1 MPHHQIVKMKFGSHL
16 YGTSTPASDTDYKGV
31 ALPTARE
38 VLLGKVPKH
47 IENSTTG
54 AAFSRNTSEDV
65 DIEIFSLHQFIKLG
79 LEGQT
84 VVMDMIHAPLH
95 MCEEYDALWVHITK
109 NKHKFYSNNV
119 GAFLGYVMKQT
130 AKYGQR
136 GSRLNDVKLVLDWL
150 GTKNSD
156 YKLADCNRDNFPVGE
171 NIKFVDDGIKIPY
184 YDICG
189 KKVQITNTVGYVI
202 PIFEKFY
209 KNYGQRTMDAANN
222 LNVDWKA
229 VSHAFRAAYQIKEL
243 LTEGNITFP
252 RPEAKFLV
260 QVKTGVLD
268 FKELSPLLDDLVD
281 EVKEL
286 RDKSTLPDKP
296 DVKFWEEFIME
307 VMLHHVL

>member
-1 MPHHQIVKMKFGSHL
+1 
-16 YGTSTPASDTDYKGV
+16 
-31 ALPTARE
+31 
-38 VLLGKVPKH
+38 
-47 IENSTTG
+47 
-54 AAFSRNTSEDV
+54 
-65 DIEIFSLHQFIKLG
+65 
-79 LEGQT
+79 
-84 VVMDMIHAPLH
+84 
-95 MCEEYDALWVHITK
+95 
-109 NKHKFYSNNV
+109 
-119 GAFLGYVMKQT
+119 
-130 AKYGQR
+130 
-136 GSRLNDVKLVLDWL
+136 
-150 GTKNSD
+150 
-156 YKLADCNRDNFPVGE
+156 
-171 NIKFVDDGIKIPY
+171 
-184 YDICG
+184 
-189 KKVQITNTVGYVI
+189 
-202 PIFEKFY
+202 
-209 KNYGQRTMDAANN
+209 MDAANN